1 MKNTKILAVG
11 LLLAASVWQGMAQAP
26 SGKLLSLT
34 HQADSC
40 YMAGDYA
47 AASALYG
54 EALMCQGAGSNNFYN
69 AACCAAK
76 AGQTD
81 EAFKRLGT
89 MLERFPEWYSRRLEA
104 DADLQALHSD
114 PRWKAIAGESQAR
127 YTRAV
132 AAYEHPLY
140 DQLMA
145 IWDEDQSIRHRYVQ
159 AWNANAPD
167 KDSLCREMLRT
178 DTLHMQFVDSLYT
191 ARGWL
196 GKKEIGDATSAVWVV
211 VQHYGMDM
219 WKKYLPVFREAAEK
233 GDLLPHQVEML
244 EKRIEEYSK

>member
-1 MKNTKILAVG
+1 MKNLRLG
-11 LLLAASVWQGMAQAP
+11 LFLLSCTAIMCMAQTTDFFI
-26 SGKLLSLT
+26 LT
-34 HQADSC
+34 HCADSC
-40 YMAGDYA
+40 YMEGAYA
-47 AASALYG
+47 AASAYYG
-54 EALMCQGAGSNNFYN
+54 KALACGEAGSNNYYN

-81 EAFKRLGT
+81 EAFHRLNT
-89 MLERFPEWYSRRLEA
+89 LLERFPEWYSRRLDA
-104 DADLQALHSD
+104 DADLQVLHSD
-114 PRWKAIAGESQAR
+114 ARWAAVAGESQVR

-159 AWNANAPD
+159 AWYANAPD

>member
-1 MKNTKILAVG
+1 MKNTRLLAIG
-11 LLLAASVWQGMAQAP
+11 LLLAAGVLQGVAQTP
-26 SGKLLSLT
+26 SEKLLSLA
-34 HQADSC
+34 QRADSC

-47 AASALYG
+47 AASALYEG
-54 EALMCQGAGSNNFYN
+54 ALMCQGAGSNNFYN

-89 MLERFPEWYSRRLEA
+89 MLERFPEWYSRRLND
-104 DADLQALHSD
+104 DADLQVLHND
-114 PRWKAIAGESQAR
+114 PRWETIAGESQVR

-132 AAYEHPLY
+132 ADYEHPLY

-145 IWDEDQSIRHRYVQ
+145 IRDEDQSIRRRYVQ
-159 AWNANAPD
+159 AYYANAPE

-196 GKKEIGDATSAVWVV
+196 GKKEIGDATSAVWLV

-219 WKKYLPVFREAAEK
+219 WKKYLPIFREAAEK
-233 GDLLPHQVEML
+233 GDLPPQQVEAL

>member
-1 MKNTKILAVG
+1 MKNTRILAIG
-11 LLLAASVWQGMAQAP
+11 LLLGVLQGMAQPP
-26 SGKLLSLT
+26 SAKLLSLAY
-34 HQADSC
+34 QADSC

-89 MLERFPEWYSRRLEA
+89 MLERFPEWYSRRIDA
-104 DADLQALHSD
+104 DADLQSLHSD
-114 PRWKAIAGESQAR
+114 PRWETIAGENKAR

-145 IWDEDQSIRHRYVQ
+145 IWDEDQSIRHRYVT
-159 AWNANAPD
+159 AYYANAPETN
-167 KDSLCREMLRT
+167 SLNREMLRT

-196 GKKEIGDATSAVWVV
+196 GKKEIGDATSAVWLV

-219 WKKYLPVFREAAEK
+219 WKKYLPVFREAAAK